1 MGQRGPLIWDGHLYG
16 LCFILGE
23 YAVTLRGVQ
32 AEMKMTTRERE
43 EKKKCK
49 VKKRRAER
57 EGTSGR

>member
-1 MGQRGPLIWDGHLYG
+1 MIWDGHLYG